1 MPKLSVIIPIYNV
14 EKYLAK
20 CIESV
25 ITKSEVPYEI
35 VLVNDGST
43 DGSAAIAESYRARY
57 PALISV
63 IATEN
68 MGLGSARNTGMDH
81 STGEY
86 LYFLDSD
93 DYLAPG
99 GIDSILACLEEDF
112 DLCIFD
118 SITVSEDGREL
129 RHVSGCRPGDVI
141 TLDEYPE
148 LLLEIPNVWNKIYR
162 RSLFTDNAIR
172 FPGRAWFEDIRT
184 IPKFYVLADKIVY
197 KPEAWHRYLLRGGSI
212 TNSANAARNR
222 EIIDAMDD
230 LVAFYRQQECYDRLK
245 DILEYLVFHQRRAGQ
260 SGRRPFPGAGGA
272 AAGLSAKVSGL
283 SEEPL
288 HSKDQ
293 RKAQAS
299 ELFAAAPHAW
309 LRPSFDDTQQ
319 QAKIRKTPLIGSFL
333 FQSVLGV

>member
-245 DILEYLVFHQRRAGQ
+245 DILEYLVFHSEFLTSAVRANLADVRSPVQ
-260 SGRRPFPGAGGA
+260 EELLQDFLQKYPDYRKNPYIQKI
-272 AAGLSAKVSGL
+272 SAKHKL
-283 SEEPL
+283 L
-288 HSKDQ
+288 
-293 RKAQAS
+293 
-299 ELFAAAPHAW
+299 
-309 LRPSFDDTQQ
+309 
-319 QAKIRKTPLIGSFL
+319 SFL
-333 FQSVLGV
+333 LLHRMRGCVHLLMTLNNKLR